1 MDKLKEKIEE
11 IVNKIKTDKELGAKF
26 KKNPTETIENL
37 IGVDVPD
44 DKVEA
49 VITGRLITPLASY
62 LQMFEL
68 MKDVNA
74 KLVALGTIEEQK

>member
-1 MDKLKEKIEE
+1 MADLMKNTGDGSVQQMYTDGLAQIHVVNDMVKIDLF
-11 IVNKIKTDKELGAKF
+11 TQ
-26 KKNPTETIENL
+26 
-37 IGVDVPD
+37 VPAGP